1 MRLEVDR
8 GETASLN
15 SKLLEIEFE
24 GREIQKKDLFAF
36 YNQKYEDKL
45 SLEQGQYVM
54 E

>member
-24 GREIQKKDLFAF
+24 GREI
-36 YNQKYEDKL
+36 
-45 SLEQGQYVM
+45 
-54 E
+54 